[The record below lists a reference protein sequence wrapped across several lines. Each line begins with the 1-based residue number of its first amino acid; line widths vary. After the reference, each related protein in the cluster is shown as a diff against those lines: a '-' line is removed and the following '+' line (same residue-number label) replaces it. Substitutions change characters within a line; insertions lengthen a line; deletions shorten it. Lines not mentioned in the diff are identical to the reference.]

1 MSDRSYI
8 AAHLNLQLQNSKF
21 LIMLSKEEVK
31 KVADLARIEITDQ
44 EAEKYSKELS
54 DILGFVEKLNE
65 ADTDKIGPIAPARL
79 ATQSVAGRH
88 ITGAKNATREDK
100 IIEASNETKEG
111 IIKNF
116 PEKKDR
122 FDKVKA
128 VF

>member
-1 MSDRSYI
+1 
-8 AAHLNLQLQNSKF
+8 
-21 LIMLSKEEVK
+21 MLSKDEVK
-31 KVADLARIEITDQ
+31 KIANLARVEITDD
-44 EAEKYSKELS
+44 EAAKYSTELS

-65 ADTDKIGPIAPARL
+65 ADTEDIEPIA
-79 ATQSVAGRH
+79 H
-88 ITGAKNATREDK
+88 ITGAKNVTRGDK
-100 IIEASNETKEG
+100 VVEYSDETKDN

>member
-1 MSDRSYI
+1 M
-8 AAHLNLQLQNSKF
+8 
-21 LIMLSKEEVK
+21 MLSKSEVQK
-31 KVADLARIEITDQ
+31 IASLARIEITDA

-65 ADTDKIGPIAPARL
+65 VDTDGIEPIA
-79 ATQSVAGRH
+79 H
-88 ITGAKNATREDK
+88 ITGAKNVIREDK
-100 IIEASNETKEG
+100 VIEYSDEMKDG
-111 IIKNF
+111 IINNF

>member
-1 MSDRSYI
+1 MLI
-8 AAHLNLQLQNSKF
+8 KKTKF
-21 LIMLSKEEVK
+21 K
-31 KVADLARIEITDQ
+31 KLHSLARIEITDD

-65 ADTDKIGPIAPARL
+65 ADTERIEPIA
-79 ATQSVAGRH
+79 H
-88 ITGAKNATREDK
+88 ITGAKNVMREDK
-100 IIEASNETKEG
+100 VVEASAETKEN
-111 IIKNF
+111 IINNF

>member
-1 MSDRSYI
+1 
-8 AAHLNLQLQNSKF
+8 
-21 LIMLSKEEVK
+21 MLSKEEVK
-31 KVADLARIEITDQ
+31 RIAQLARLEISEE

-65 ADTDKIGPIAPARL
+65 ADTEGIEPIA
-79 ATQSVAGRH
+79 H
-88 ITGAKNATREDK
+88 ITGAKNIVREDK
-100 IIEASNETKEG
+100 VVEYSDETKEN
-111 IIKNF
+111 IINNF

>member
-1 MSDRSYI
+1 MLNKDQVQKI
-8 AAHLNLQLQNSKF
+8 AN
-21 LIMLSKEEVK
+21 
-31 KVADLARIEITDQ
+31 LARIEITDA

-65 ADTDKIGPIAPARL
+65 ADTDVVEPIA
-79 ATQSVAGRH
+79 H
-88 ITGAKNATREDK
+88 ITGAKNVIREDK
-100 IIEASNETKEG
+100 IVEYSDETKEN

>member
-1 MSDRSYI
+1 
-8 AAHLNLQLQNSKF
+8 
-21 LIMLSKEEVK
+21 MLSKDQVQK
-31 KVADLARIEITDQ
+31 IASLARVEITDK

-65 ADTDKIGPIAPARL
+65 ANTEGVEPIA
-79 ATQSVAGRH
+79 H
-88 ITGAKNATREDK
+88 ITGARNVTREDR
-100 IIEASNETKEG
+100 IIEYSEETKNG
-111 IIKNF
+111 IIDNF

>member
-1 MSDRSYI
+1 
-8 AAHLNLQLQNSKF
+8 
-21 LIMLSKEEVK
+21 MLSKSEVQK
-31 KVADLARIEITDQ
+31 IAQLARIEITDA

-65 ADTDKIGPIAPARL
+65 VDTKNIEPIA
-79 ATQSVAGRH
+79 H
-88 ITGAKNATREDK
+88 ITGAKNMTREDK
-100 IIEASNETKEG
+100 VQEYSEETKSG
-111 IIKNF
+111 IIDNF

>member
-1 MSDRSYI
+1 
-8 AAHLNLQLQNSKF
+8 
-21 LIMLSKEEVK
+21 MLSKSEVQK
-31 KVADLARIEITDQ
+31 IANLARIEITDQ

-54 DILGFVEKLNE
+54 DILGFVEKLNK
-65 ADTDKIGPIAPARL
+65 ADTERIEPIA
-79 ATQSVAGRH
+79 H
-88 ITGAKNATREDK
+88 ITGAQNVIREDK
-100 IIEASNETKEG
+100 IIEYSEETKDN